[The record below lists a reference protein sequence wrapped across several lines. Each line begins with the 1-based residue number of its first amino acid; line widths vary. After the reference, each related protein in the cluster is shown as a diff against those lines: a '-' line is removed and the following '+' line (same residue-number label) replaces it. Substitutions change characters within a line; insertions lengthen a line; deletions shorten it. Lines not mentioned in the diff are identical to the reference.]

1 MERDTIKETIGRRI
15 QAIREERGET
25 QQMLAD
31 ALGVDR
37 QVVKTWECATRHVKA
52 PDLLALADHYDCTV
66 DYLLG
71 RDENPTR
78 DADLQAMCHY
88 TGLSEAG
95 LQQLWAHN
103 ADEDRGGAYV
113 DFLNFILTETTMDEV
128 IGLIYNAVFYRDQH
142 KNLPAY
148 YLIQAAGWANE
159 HQIPEGMALVPA
171 PAAKEYSIDHASF
184 VFREALTGFVEQ
196 WNIHDGYF
204 EKLQKE
210 YEEFEAHKKQ
220 YEMERKQEA
229 EHGEHR

>member
-1 MERDTIKETIGRRI
+1 
-15 QAIREERGET
+15 
-25 QQMLAD
+25 
-31 ALGVDR
+31 
-37 QVVKTWECATRHVKA
+37 
-52 PDLLALADHYDCTV
+52 
-66 DYLLG
+66 
-71 RDENPTR
+71 
-78 DADLQAMCHY
+78 
-88 TGLSEAG
+88 
-95 LQQLWAHN
+95 
-103 ADEDRGGAYV
+103 
-113 DFLNFILTETTMDEV
+113 MDEV
-128 IGLIYNAVFYRDQH
+128 SGLIYNAVFYRDQH